1 MEKAVKGKY
10 ILQLLFLVAS
20 SLAVFST
27 GCSFPRI
34 IIIKDPLTPEE
45 HVNLGV
51 AYEKKG
57 ELDEAIKEYR
67 LAAKKLPIAY
77 LYLGNV
83 HFQKEEWADA
93 ETYYKKAIKK
103 DPQQADAY
111 NNLAWL
117 YCTRGENLDHAE
129 NLALKAIELN
139 SSKEPTY
146 RDTLE
151 KIRQKKG
158 GGSLARLLVAPLTH
172 G

>member
-1 MEKAVKGKY
+1 MEKAVKAKY

-117 YCTRGENLDHAE
+117 YCTRGENLDQAE

-139 SSKEPTY
+139 SSKEPIY

-158 GGSLARLLVAPLTH
+158 R
-172 G
+172 

>member
-1 MEKAVKGKY
+1 MNEGKKAV
-10 ILQLLFLVAS
+10 IISFVLFYLCAATMLS
-20 SLAVFST
+20 A
-27 GCSFPRI
+27 CSIPRI

-45 HVNLGV
+45 HINLGV
-51 AYEKKG
+51 AYEKEG
-57 ELDEAIKEYR
+57 ELDQAIKEYR
-67 LAAKKLPIAY
+67 LAAKKLSIAY
-77 LYLGNV
+77 LYLGNA

-151 KIRQKKG
+151 KIRKKRG
-158 GGSLARLLVAPLTH
+158 R
-172 G
+172 

>member
-1 MEKAVKGKY
+1 MEKAVKAKY

-117 YCTRGENLDHAE
+117 YCTRGENLDQAE
-129 NLALKAIELN
+129 SLALKAIELN
-139 SSKEPTY
+139 SSKEPIY

-158 GGSLARLLVAPLTH
+158 G
-172 G
+172 